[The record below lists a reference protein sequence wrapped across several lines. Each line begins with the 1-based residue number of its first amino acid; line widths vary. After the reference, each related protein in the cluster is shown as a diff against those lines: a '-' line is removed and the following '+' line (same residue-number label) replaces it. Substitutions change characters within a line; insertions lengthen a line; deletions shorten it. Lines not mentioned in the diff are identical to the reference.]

1 MTDISI
7 VIPCY
12 KSGEW
17 LEELVSRIT
26 EVMTKLNRTWELI
39 LVDDASPDDDV
50 TYSTIKTITHSNS
63 NVIGIRLQFNVGQF
77 RALLAAIDQ
86 SKGDIIVTM
95 DDDLQHPPEELPKLI
110 KGLDDDP
117 KIDCI
122 IGKYENKSHGII
134 RNSGSWLV
142 GFLLRRLAGRPK
154 GIKTTS
160 FRAFKRPVGEAIL
173 AHRTVRPVM
182 GSLVLKSTTRIKNVN
197 VEHHAR
203 PHGNS
208 GWRFGKMVM
217 ATKDLVFN
225 STTWPL
231 RSFIHVGMITA
242 ISSFLAGAFMLIRF
256 LYGSITVPGY
266 TSLILTM
273 LFLGGIQLAGLGM
286 MGEYIDRILSE
297 VQSPPRWVIAESSHQ
312 NRSMEERA
320 I

>member
-1 MTDISI
+1 MTDVSI
-7 VIPCY
+7 VVPCY
-12 KSGEW
+12 KSGNW
-17 LEELVSRIT
+17 LEELVSRISAA
-26 EVMTKLNRTWELI
+26 MIKLNRTWELI
-39 LVDDASPDDDV
+39 LVDDASPDDGN
-50 TYSTIKTITHSNS
+50 TYSVIRKIAHSNS
-63 NVIGIRLQFNVGQF
+63 NIVGIRLQFNVGQF
-77 RALLAAIDQ
+77 KALLAAIDQ
-86 SKGDIIVTM
+86 SSGDIIVTM

-110 KGLDDDP
+110 EALEDDP

-122 IGKYENKSHGII
+122 IGKYESKSHGII
-134 RNSGSWLV
+134 RNLGSKLV
-142 GFLLRRLAGRPK
+142 GFLLRRLSGRPK
-154 GIKTTS
+154 GLKTTS

-182 GSLVLKSTTRIKNVN
+182 GSLVLMSTNRIKNVT

-208 GWRFGKMVM
+208 GWGFGKMVL

-231 RSFIHVGMITA
+231 RSFIYMGMITA
-242 ISSFLAGAFMLIRF
+242 ISAFLAGGFMLVSY

-312 NRSMEERA
+312 NATLEERTT
-320 I
+320 